1 MPEFIPWVLGSHCV
15 LYIYIYKMCI
25 YIYILYFFWLGLF
38 LIQSYT
44 MVASPSLKECRILM
58 LENEVGGKVSVSMSA
73 WPQDDGLKAPSSL
86 FCRGNRDAKM
96 ERRPTL
102 PK

>member
-15 LYIYIYKMCI
+15 LYIYIYNV

-44 MVASPSLKECRILM
+44 TVASPSLKECRILM
-58 LENEVGGKVSVSMSA
+58 LENEVEGKVSVCEHL
-73 WPQDDGLKAPSSL
+73 GLRAM
-86 FCRGNRDAKM
+86 A
-96 ERRPTL
+96 
-102 PK
+102 